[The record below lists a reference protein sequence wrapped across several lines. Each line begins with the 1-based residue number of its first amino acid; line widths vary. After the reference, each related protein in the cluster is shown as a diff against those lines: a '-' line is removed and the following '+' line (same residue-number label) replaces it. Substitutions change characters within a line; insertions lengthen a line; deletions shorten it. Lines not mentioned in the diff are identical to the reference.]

1 MTDATH
7 ELRAS
12 WKRFL
17 DGYAPLRGALYRY
30 CRHLTRSPWDA
41 EDLAQETLA
50 RAFVTLAQL
59 GAEPP
64 NVQAWLFR
72 VASNLWIDQMRRAG
86 RPFGSLGHGPEA
98 QVSADPQEV
107 REAAGTLIARLS
119 PQERAALVLKDVFD
133 YSLEEIAEVLVTT
146 PGAIKAA
153 LHRGRGRLQA
163 EGEAA
168 EARETVVAAPA
179 RAAVLDAFC
188 AAFNAR
194 DLDRVTALLTET
206 AVVEV
211 VGAST
216 HYGREAA
223 RRTVLPGMMF
233 GSERMATSAET
244 GIGLE
249 PQYVRNVLPVPA
261 RLEVVRHRGEDL
273 ILSWYAHGQGH
284 GDAGQGGAQ
293 DGGVVEA
300 VRAVNRLEV
309 SEDGSEITR
318 LANYFFNPEFI
329 AELCEELAVPY
340 RINGHTYC

>member
-7 ELRAS
+7 ELRAT

-17 DGYAPLRGALYRY
+17 EGYAPLRGALYRY
-30 CRHLTRSPWDA
+30 CRQLTRSPWDA

-72 VASNLWIDQMRRAG
+72 VASNLWIDQMRRAA
-86 RPFGSLGHGPEA
+86 RTSGSHAREPEA
-98 QVSADPQEV
+98 PASADPQAV

-119 PQERAALVLKDVFD
+119 PQERAALVLKAVFD
-133 YSLEEIAEVLVTT
+133 YSIEEIAEVLVTT

-153 LHRGRGRLQA
+153 LHRGRGRLGT

-168 EARETVVAAPA
+168 EARETVSATPA

-194 DLDRVTALLTET
+194 DLEAVTGLLTET
-206 AVVEV
+206 VVVQV
-211 VGAST
+211 VGAT
-216 HYGREAA
+216 TQYGRAAA

-233 GSERMATSAET
+233 GSERMVSSAEPRV
-244 GIGLE
+244 LE
-249 PQYVRNVLPVPA
+249 PWHVQNVLPIPA
-261 RLEVVRHRGEDL
+261 RVEVVRHRGEDL
-273 ILSWYAHGQGH
+273 VLSWYAH
-284 GDAGQGGAQ
+284 AESA
-293 DGGVVEA
+293 GVVEA

-309 SEDGSEITR
+309 SEDGTEITR

-329 AELCEELAVPY
+329 AEVCEEIGVPY
-340 RINGHTYC
+340 RINGYTYC

>member
-86 RPFGSLGHGPEA
+86 RPFGSLGREPEA
-98 QVSADPQEV
+98 QAGADPQEV

-133 YSLEEIAEVLVTT
+133 HSLEEIAEVLVTT

-153 LHRGRGRLQA
+153 LHRARERLQA
-163 EGEAA
+163 EGDAA
-168 EARETVVAAPA
+168 EARETRQTVAATPA
-179 RAAVLDAFC
+179 RATVLDAFC

-216 HYGREAA
+216 HYGRQAA

-244 GIGLE
+244 GLGLE
-249 PQYVRNVLPVPA
+249 PKYVQSVLPVPA

-273 ILSWYAHGQGH
+273 ILSWYAHAPGQG
-284 GDAGQGGAQ
+284 DA
-293 DGGVVEA
+293 GVVEA
-300 VRAVNRLEV
+300 VRAVNRLQV
-309 SEDGSEITR
+309 AEDGSGITR

-329 AELCEELAVPY
+329 AEVCEELGVPY
-340 RINGHTYC
+340 RTNGHSYC

>member
-1 MTDATH
+1 MTDATP

-17 DGYAPLRGALYRY
+17 DGYAPLRGGLYRY

-72 VASNLWIDQMRRAG
+72 VASNLWIDQLRRAG
-86 RPFGSLGHGPEA
+86 RPFGSLEREPEA
-98 QVSADPQEV
+98 QASADPQEL
-107 REAAGTLIARLS
+107 REAAGTLIARLP

-168 EARETVVAAPA
+168 EAREARETVVATPA

-194 DLDRVTALLTET
+194 DLARVTALLTET

-249 PQYVRNVLPVPA
+249 PQYVQNVLPVPS

-273 ILSWYAHGQGH
+273 ILSWYAHAQGH
-284 GDAGQGGAQ
+284 GDAGQGG
-293 DGGVVEA
+293 DVVQA

-329 AELCEELAVPY
+329 AEVCEELGVPY
-340 RINGHTYC
+340 RINGYIYC

>member
-1 MTDATH
+1 MTDATP

-17 DGYAPLRGALYRY
+17 EGYAPLRGALYRY

-50 RAFVTLAQL
+50 RAFVTLAQM

-72 VASNLWIDQMRRAG
+72 VASNLWIDQMRRAH
-86 RPFGSLGHGPEA
+86 RPLGPLEGEPEA
-98 QVSADPQEV
+98 PASADPRAV
-107 REAAGTLIARLS
+107 REAAGTLLARLS

-133 YSLEEIAEVLVTT
+133 YALEEIAEVLMTT

-153 LHRGRGRLQA
+153 LHRGRERLRA

-168 EARETVVAAPA
+168 EARETVGAAPA
-179 RAAVLDAFC
+179 RAPVLDAFC

-194 DLDRVTALLTET
+194 DLAAVTALLTET

-211 VGAST
+211 VGAT
-216 HYGREAA
+216 TQYGREAA

-233 GSERMATSAET
+233 GFERMGTFAET
-244 GIGLE
+244 CRGIE
-249 PQYVRNVLPVPA
+249 PQYRQNALPVPA
-261 RLEVVRHRGEDL
+261 RVALVRHRGEDL
-273 ILSWYAHGQGH
+273 VLSWYAHAR
-284 GDAGQGGAQ
+284 GDGAGDD
-293 DGGVVEA
+293 DGGVLEA

-309 SEDGSEITR
+309 SEDGTEITR
-318 LANYFFNPEFI
+318 LANYFYNPEFI
-329 AELCEELAVPY
+329 AEVCQELGVPY
-340 RINGHTYC
+340 RINGYSYR

>member
-17 DGYAPLRGALYRY
+17 EGYAPLRGALYRY

-86 RPFGSLGHGPEA
+86 RPSDSLEGEPA
-98 QVSADPQEV
+98 APARTDPQAV

-153 LHRGRGRLQA
+153 LHRGRERLGA
-163 EGEAA
+163 EGDAA
-168 EARETVVAAPA
+168 QAREARETVAATPA
-179 RAAVLDAFC
+179 RAAVLEAFC

-194 DLDRVTALLTET
+194 DLAAVTALLTET
-206 AVVEV
+206 AVVQV
-211 VGAST
+211 VGAT
-216 HYGREAA
+216 TQYGREAA

-233 GSERMATSAET
+233 GSERMVPSAEPRVM
-244 GIGLE
+244 E
-249 PQYVRNVLPVPA
+249 PQYMQNALPVPP

-273 ILSWYAHGQGH
+273 VLSWYAHA
-284 GDAGQGGAQ
+284 AGGGA
-293 DGGVVEA
+293 GGGIVEA

-309 SEDGSEITR
+309 SEDGTEITR

-329 AELCEELAVPY
+329 AEVCEELGVPY
-340 RINGHTYC
+340 RINGYAYC

>member
-1 MTDATH
+1 MTHATH

-50 RAFVTLAQL
+50 RAFVTLAQM

-72 VASNLWIDQMRRAG
+72 VASNLWIDQMRRAR
-86 RPFGSLGHGPEA
+86 RPLGSREPEA
-98 QVSADPQEV
+98 EAQASTDPQEV

-133 YSLEEIAEVLVTT
+133 YAIEEIAEVLVTT

-153 LHRGRGRLQA
+153 LHRGRERLRA
-163 EGEAA
+163 EGDAA
-168 EARETVVAAPA
+168 EVREARETMGAPPA
-179 RAAVLDAFC
+179 RPAVLDAFC

-249 PQYVRNVLPVPA
+249 PQYVQNVLPVAA

-273 ILSWYAHGQGH
+273 ILSWYAHARGR
-284 GDAGQGGAQ
+284 GDAGE
-293 DGGVVEA
+293 DGGVLQA
-300 VRAVNRLEV
+300 VRAVNRVEV
-309 SEDGSEITR
+309 SEDGREITR
-318 LANYFFNPEFI
+318 LANYFFTPEFI
-329 AELCEELAVPY
+329 AEVCEELGVPY

>member
-86 RPFGSLGHGPEA
+86 RRSGSLGREPEA
-98 QVSADPQEV
+98 PAGADPRAV

-153 LHRGRGRLQA
+153 LHRGRGRLHA

-168 EARETVVAAPA
+168 EAREAHEAIDVTPP

-194 DLDRVTALLTET
+194 DLAGVTALLTET

-216 HYGREAA
+216 HYGRAAA

-249 PQYVRNVLPVPA
+249 PQYVQNVLAVPA
-261 RLEVVRHRGEDL
+261 RVQVVRHRGEDL
-273 ILSWYAHGQGH
+273 ILCWYAHAQGQGDT
-284 GDAGQGGAQ
+284 GEE
-293 DGGVVEA
+293 GGVVEA
-300 VRAVNRLEV
+300 VRAVNRLQV
-309 SEDGSEITR
+309 SEDGREITR

-329 AELCEELAVPY
+329 AEVCEELGLPY
-340 RINGHTYC
+340 RINGYTYC

>member
-1 MTDATH
+1 MTDAPR

-12 WKRFL
+12 WKSFL

-30 CRHLTRSPWDA
+30 CRHLTRNPWDA

-50 RAFVTLAQL
+50 RAFVTLAKL

-86 RPFGSLGHGPEA
+86 RSSGSPERGPEA
-98 QVSADPQEV
+98 RSGADPRAV

-133 YSLEEIAEVLVTT
+133 YAIEEIAETLVTT

-153 LHRGRGRLQA
+153 LHRGRERLQA
-163 EGEAA
+163 EGDAA
-168 EARETVVAAPA
+168 EARETTDARPP

-194 DLDRVTALLTET
+194 DLERVTALLTET

-223 RRTVLPGMMF
+223 RRTVLPAMMF
-233 GSERMATSAET
+233 GSKRMAASAET
-244 GIGLE
+244 GVGLE
-249 PQYVRNVLPVPA
+249 PQYVQNVLPLPA
-261 RLEVVRHRGEDL
+261 RVEVVRHRGEDL
-273 ILSWYAHGQGH
+273 VLSWYAHAQGP
-284 GDAGQGGAQ
+284 GDAGE

-318 LANYFFNPEFI
+318 LANYFFTPEFI
-329 AELCEELAVPY
+329 AEVCEELGVPY